1 MFFCNKSCSKQKYSI
16 FIKKPFS
23 KLQSNYMSYV
33 VTTYDIKLLDSN
45 LFILP
50 LTNLTLI
57 VRRTL
62 FASYRLSLWA
72 VSTATGTQRSSIFEL
87 LRRRKKKKAIAKAH
101 RRLLLLVQLHA
112 IYYSISWSSSSFW
125 SRLLNTHG
133 QRKSVGKP
141 RTSLPPPRPL
151 NSISIPLE

>member
-1 MFFCNKSCSKQKYSI
+1 MNWRQITPIEYSI
-16 FIKKPFS
+16 FIKKSFS
-23 KLQSNYMSYV
+23 KLQSYYMSY
-33 VTTYDIKLLDSN
+33 ICGHDSN
-45 LFILP
+45 LA
-50 LTNLTLI
+50 LI

-62 FASYRLSLWA
+62 FASYRLSLWV